1 MAPDER
7 VFDLNTTEPRSP
19 EFMLGYC
26 AYKPGDT
33 LMHCPF
39 PMLVEPEDYETP
51 SDRAKF
57 QGWYAAWEDYQD
69 RLRQF
74 GQ

>member
-1 MAPDER
+1 MNA
-7 VFDLNTTEPRSP
+7 TEPHSP

-39 PMLVEPEDYETP
+39 GMLEPAD
-51 SDRAKF
+51 SKKF
-57 QGWYAAWEDYQD
+57 AGWYTAWEDYQD

-74 GQ
+74 SE